1 MTVLIAGCG
10 DLGTE
15 VGLRLAARGERVI
28 GWRRS
33 PGRIPEGIEGRAA
46 DLTQPLPP
54 IPQDTDVVV
63 IATAAGDRSEAAY
76 RSAYVDATRNVL
88 DALERDGV
96 TPRRILF
103 VSSTAVYGDADGGW
117 VTEQTPA
124 ESAAPTARLI
134 REAEE
139 VLLGRTDRGTVLRLS
154 GIYGPGRTR
163 LIDQVTGGS
172 AVLPS
177 EPQWTNRIH
186 RDDAAAAIVHL
197 VLDVHAPAPIYLGSD
212 ELPVDLGEVLQF
224 LAAELDLPEPP
235 RGVTSSSRGGARRVD
250 SGLLRS
256 TGFAFSY
263 PTYREG
269 YRAVLAGTGV
279 RHP

>member
-15 VGLRLAARGERVI
+15 VGLRLAARGERVV

-33 PGRIPEGIEGRAA
+33 AERLPAAIEGVAV
-46 DLTQPLPP
+46 DLTQRLPP
-54 IPQDTDVVV
+54 VPADTDVVV
-63 IATAAGDRSEAAY
+63 IATAAGDRTEAAY
-76 RSAYVDATRNVL
+76 RSAYVDATRNIL
-88 DALERDGV
+88 AALERDGV

-103 VSSTAVYGDADGGW
+103 VSSTAVYGDFDGAF
-117 VTEQTPA
+117 VTEESPA
-124 ESAAPTARLI
+124 ESTAPTARLV
-134 REAEE
+134 REAEQ
-139 VLLGRTDRGTVLRLS
+139 VLLEAPVHGTVLRLS

-163 LIDQVTGGS
+163 LIDQVRSGK
-172 AVLPS
+172 AVLPA

-197 VLDVHAPAPIYLGSD
+197 VTAVASPAPIYLGSD
-212 ELPVDLGEVLQF
+212 ELPVDLGEVLRF
-224 LAAELDLPEPP
+224 LAAELDLPDPP
-235 RGVTSSSRGGARRVD
+235 RGEASSGRGGARRVD
-250 SGLLRS
+250 SSLLRA
-256 TGFAFSY
+256 TGFTFRY

-269 YRAVLAGTGV
+269 YRAVLAGQGV

>member
-15 VGLRLAARGERVI
+15 VGLRLAARGERVV
-28 GWRRS
+28 GLRRS
-33 PGRIPEGIEGRAA
+33 AERIPAGIEGVAA

-54 IPQDTDVVV
+54 LPPDTDVVV

-76 RSAYVDATRNVL
+76 RSAYVESTRNVL
-88 DALERDGV
+88 DALERDGLH
-96 TPRRILF
+96 PRRILF
-103 VSSTAVYGDADGGW
+103 VSSTAVYGDFDGGL
-117 VTEQTPA
+117 VTEESPA

-134 REAEE
+134 REAEQ
-139 VLLGRTDRGTVLRLS
+139 VLLGRSDRGTVLRLS

-163 LIDQVTGGS
+163 LIDQVKGGT
-172 AVLPS
+172 AVLPA

-197 VLDVHAPAPIYLGSD
+197 VMDVDSPAPVYLGSD
-212 ELPVDLGEVLQF
+212 ELPVDLGEVLLF
-224 LAAELDLPEPP
+224 LAGELGLPHPP
-235 RGVTSSSRGGARRVD
+235 RGEATSNRGGARRVD
-250 SGLLRS
+250 SSLLRS
-256 TGFAFSY
+256 SGFSFTY

-269 YRAVLAGTGV
+269 YRAVLAGHGV

>member
-15 VGLRLAARGERVI
+15 VGLRLAARGERVV

-33 PGRIPEGIEGRAA
+33 AERLPEGVEGVAA

-54 IPQDTDVVV
+54 IPGDTDVVV
-63 IATAAGDRSEAAY
+63 IATAAGGRSEAEY
-76 RSAYVDATRNVL
+76 RSAYVDATANVL
-88 DALERDGV
+88 DALDRDRV
-96 TPRRILF
+96 EPRRILF
-103 VSSTAVYGDADGGW
+103 VSSTAVYGDVDGGW
-117 VTEQTPA
+117 VTEDSPA
-124 ESAAPTARLI
+124 ESTAPTARMI
-134 REAEE
+134 REAEQ
-139 VLLGRTDRGTVLRLS
+139 VLLGRAARGTVLRLS

-163 LIDQVTGGS
+163 LIDQVRSGT

-177 EPQWTNRIH
+177 ETQWTNRIH

-197 VLDVHAPAPIYLGSD
+197 VTAVQAPAPIYLGSD
-212 ELPVDLGEVLQF
+212 DLPVDLGDVLEF
-224 LAAELDLPEPP
+224 LAEETGLPAPP
-235 RGVTSSSRGGARRVD
+235 PGEAPSTRGGARRVD
-250 SGLLRS
+250 NRLLRS
-256 TGFAFSY
+256 TGFSFAY

-269 YRAVLAGTGV
+269 YRAVLAGEGV